1 MKTGI
6 YGGTFNPIHNGHL
19 HIVEE
24 FRRGLG
30 LDRVL
35 LIPTRVPPH
44 KAAPDL
50 ASAGERFA
58 MCRLA
63 AQGKPWLELSDIE
76 MRREG
81 KSYTAET
88 LEELSALYPQ
98 DQFYLLMGE
107 DMFLTLGRWYRP
119 ETIFSLASVCTTPR
133 SPDGL
138 DALRQKALEY
148 TGQFQA
154 RCFLEHIPYL
164 PISSTQVR
172 QAVARGEDV
181 SGLVPQA
188 VAAYTYVLYNNQK
201 GVSPWV
207 AYNSSVSSSVSRAV
221 ESVLGEV
228 ITYNG
233 QPINATYC
241 ASNAGQSNDSASVWG
256 GYLPYLVSVDSPGDT
271 TLRAYGATKRF
282 SEEEVAEL
290 IEDYCNVDPYD
301 YDPEDWF
308 SNPSYING
316 KYVNNIRVCGQKV
329 TGRNVREGIMQ
340 SKIASSAFEVE
351 YDGSGYGHG
360 VGMSQ
365 QGADWYAMKGWDYV
379 DILTHYYTGVR
390 IQ

>member
-172 QAVARGEDV
+172 QAVARGEDI

-188 VAAYTYVLYNNQK
+188 VATYMKERRLYR
-201 GVSPWV
+201 P
-207 AYNSSVSSSVSRAV
+207 A
-221 ESVLGEV
+221 
-228 ITYNG
+228 
-233 QPINATYC
+233 
-241 ASNAGQSNDSASVWG
+241 
-256 GYLPYLVSVDSPGDT
+256 
-271 TLRAYGATKRF
+271 
-282 SEEEVAEL
+282 
-290 IEDYCNVDPYD
+290 
-301 YDPEDWF
+301 
-308 SNPSYING
+308 
-316 KYVNNIRVCGQKV
+316 
-329 TGRNVREGIMQ
+329 
-340 SKIASSAFEVE
+340 
-351 YDGSGYGHG
+351 
-360 VGMSQ
+360 
-365 QGADWYAMKGWDYV
+365 
-379 DILTHYYTGVR
+379 
-390 IQ
+390 

>member
-1 MKTGI
+1 
-6 YGGTFNPIHNGHL
+6 
-19 HIVEE
+19 
-24 FRRGLG
+24 
-30 LDRVL
+30 
-35 LIPTRVPPH
+35 
-44 KAAPDL
+44 
-50 ASAGERFA
+50 

-172 QAVARGEDV
+172 QAVARGEDI

-188 VAAYTYVLYNNQK
+188 VAAYMKERGLYR
-201 GVSPWV
+201 P
-207 AYNSSVSSSVSRAV
+207 A
-221 ESVLGEV
+221 
-228 ITYNG
+228 
-233 QPINATYC
+233 
-241 ASNAGQSNDSASVWG
+241 
-256 GYLPYLVSVDSPGDT
+256 
-271 TLRAYGATKRF
+271 
-282 SEEEVAEL
+282 
-290 IEDYCNVDPYD
+290 
-301 YDPEDWF
+301 
-308 SNPSYING
+308 
-316 KYVNNIRVCGQKV
+316 
-329 TGRNVREGIMQ
+329 
-340 SKIASSAFEVE
+340 
-351 YDGSGYGHG
+351 
-360 VGMSQ
+360 
-365 QGADWYAMKGWDYV
+365 
-379 DILTHYYTGVR
+379 
-390 IQ
+390 

>member
-63 AQGKPWLELSDIE
+63 AQGQPWLELSDIE

-188 VAAYTYVLYNNQK
+188 VAAYMKERGLYR
-201 GVSPWV
+201 P
-207 AYNSSVSSSVSRAV
+207 A
-221 ESVLGEV
+221 
-228 ITYNG
+228 
-233 QPINATYC
+233 
-241 ASNAGQSNDSASVWG
+241 
-256 GYLPYLVSVDSPGDT
+256 
-271 TLRAYGATKRF
+271 
-282 SEEEVAEL
+282 
-290 IEDYCNVDPYD
+290 
-301 YDPEDWF
+301 
-308 SNPSYING
+308 
-316 KYVNNIRVCGQKV
+316 
-329 TGRNVREGIMQ
+329 
-340 SKIASSAFEVE
+340 
-351 YDGSGYGHG
+351 
-360 VGMSQ
+360 
-365 QGADWYAMKGWDYV
+365 
-379 DILTHYYTGVR
+379 
-390 IQ
+390 

>member
-88 LEELSALYPQ
+88 LEELSVLYPQ
-98 DQFYLLMGE
+98 DRFYLLMGE
-107 DMFLTLGRWYRP
+107 DMFLTLDRWYRP

-148 TGQFQA
+148 TGQLQA

-188 VAAYTYVLYNNQK
+188 VAAYMKERGLYR
-201 GVSPWV
+201 P
-207 AYNSSVSSSVSRAV
+207 A
-221 ESVLGEV
+221 
-228 ITYNG
+228 
-233 QPINATYC
+233 
-241 ASNAGQSNDSASVWG
+241 
-256 GYLPYLVSVDSPGDT
+256 
-271 TLRAYGATKRF
+271 
-282 SEEEVAEL
+282 
-290 IEDYCNVDPYD
+290 
-301 YDPEDWF
+301 
-308 SNPSYING
+308 
-316 KYVNNIRVCGQKV
+316 
-329 TGRNVREGIMQ
+329 
-340 SKIASSAFEVE
+340 
-351 YDGSGYGHG
+351 
-360 VGMSQ
+360 
-365 QGADWYAMKGWDYV
+365 
-379 DILTHYYTGVR
+379 
-390 IQ
+390 

>member
-88 LEELSALYPQ
+88 LEELSVLYPQ

-164 PISSTQVR
+164 AISSTQVR

-188 VAAYTYVLYNNQK
+188 VAAYMKERGLYR
-201 GVSPWV
+201 P
-207 AYNSSVSSSVSRAV
+207 A
-221 ESVLGEV
+221 
-228 ITYNG
+228 
-233 QPINATYC
+233 
-241 ASNAGQSNDSASVWG
+241 
-256 GYLPYLVSVDSPGDT
+256 
-271 TLRAYGATKRF
+271 
-282 SEEEVAEL
+282 
-290 IEDYCNVDPYD
+290 
-301 YDPEDWF
+301 
-308 SNPSYING
+308 
-316 KYVNNIRVCGQKV
+316 
-329 TGRNVREGIMQ
+329 
-340 SKIASSAFEVE
+340 
-351 YDGSGYGHG
+351 
-360 VGMSQ
+360 
-365 QGADWYAMKGWDYV
+365 
-379 DILTHYYTGVR
+379 
-390 IQ
+390 

>member
-35 LIPTRVPPH
+35 LIPAHVPPH
-44 KAAPDL
+44 KTAPDL

-188 VAAYTYVLYNNQK
+188 VAAYMKERGLYR
-201 GVSPWV
+201 P
-207 AYNSSVSSSVSRAV
+207 A
-221 ESVLGEV
+221 
-228 ITYNG
+228 
-233 QPINATYC
+233 
-241 ASNAGQSNDSASVWG
+241 
-256 GYLPYLVSVDSPGDT
+256 
-271 TLRAYGATKRF
+271 
-282 SEEEVAEL
+282 
-290 IEDYCNVDPYD
+290 
-301 YDPEDWF
+301 
-308 SNPSYING
+308 
-316 KYVNNIRVCGQKV
+316 
-329 TGRNVREGIMQ
+329 
-340 SKIASSAFEVE
+340 
-351 YDGSGYGHG
+351 
-360 VGMSQ
+360 
-365 QGADWYAMKGWDYV
+365 
-379 DILTHYYTGVR
+379 
-390 IQ
+390 

>member
-98 DQFYLLMGE
+98 DRFYLLMGE

-172 QAVARGEDV
+172 QVAAAGE
-181 SGLVPQA
+181 SLAHLVPSP
-188 VAAYTYVLYNNQK
+188 VAWYIREKGLY
-201 GVSPWV
+201 P
-207 AYNSSVSSSVSRAV
+207 
-221 ESVLGEV
+221 
-228 ITYNG
+228 
-233 QPINATYC
+233 
-241 ASNAGQSNDSASVWG
+241 
-256 GYLPYLVSVDSPGDT
+256 
-271 TLRAYGATKRF
+271 
-282 SEEEVAEL
+282 
-290 IEDYCNVDPYD
+290 
-301 YDPEDWF
+301 PE
-308 SNPSYING
+308 P
-316 KYVNNIRVCGQKV
+316 R
-329 TGRNVREGIMQ
+329 
-340 SKIASSAFEVE
+340 
-351 YDGSGYGHG
+351 
-360 VGMSQ
+360 
-365 QGADWYAMKGWDYV
+365 
-379 DILTHYYTGVR
+379 
-390 IQ
+390 

>member
-107 DMFLTLGRWYRP
+107 DMFLTLDRWYRP

-148 TGQFQA
+148 TEQFQA

-172 QAVARGEDV
+172 QAVARGEDI

-188 VAAYTYVLYNNQK
+188 VAAYMKERGLYR
-201 GVSPWV
+201 P
-207 AYNSSVSSSVSRAV
+207 A
-221 ESVLGEV
+221 
-228 ITYNG
+228 
-233 QPINATYC
+233 
-241 ASNAGQSNDSASVWG
+241 
-256 GYLPYLVSVDSPGDT
+256 
-271 TLRAYGATKRF
+271 
-282 SEEEVAEL
+282 
-290 IEDYCNVDPYD
+290 
-301 YDPEDWF
+301 
-308 SNPSYING
+308 
-316 KYVNNIRVCGQKV
+316 
-329 TGRNVREGIMQ
+329 
-340 SKIASSAFEVE
+340 
-351 YDGSGYGHG
+351 
-360 VGMSQ
+360 
-365 QGADWYAMKGWDYV
+365 
-379 DILTHYYTGVR
+379 
-390 IQ
+390 

>member
-88 LEELSALYPQ
+88 LEELSVLYPQ

-119 ETIFSLASVCTTPR
+119 ETIFSLASVCTTPLAPR
-133 SPDGL
+133 
-138 DALRQKALEY
+138 R
-148 TGQFQA
+148 A
-154 RCFLEHIPYL
+154 RP
-164 PISSTQVR
+164 
-172 QAVARGEDV
+172 
-181 SGLVPQA
+181 
-188 VAAYTYVLYNNQK
+188 
-201 GVSPWV
+201 
-207 AYNSSVSSSVSRAV
+207 
-221 ESVLGEV
+221 
-228 ITYNG
+228 
-233 QPINATYC
+233 
-241 ASNAGQSNDSASVWG
+241 
-256 GYLPYLVSVDSPGDT
+256 
-271 TLRAYGATKRF
+271 
-282 SEEEVAEL
+282 
-290 IEDYCNVDPYD
+290 
-301 YDPEDWF
+301 
-308 SNPSYING
+308 
-316 KYVNNIRVCGQKV
+316 
-329 TGRNVREGIMQ
+329 
-340 SKIASSAFEVE
+340 
-351 YDGSGYGHG
+351 
-360 VGMSQ
+360 
-365 QGADWYAMKGWDYV
+365 
-379 DILTHYYTGVR
+379 
-390 IQ
+390 

>member
-172 QAVARGEDV
+172 QAVARGAHI

-188 VAAYTYVLYNNQK
+188 VAAYMKERGLYR
-201 GVSPWV
+201 P
-207 AYNSSVSSSVSRAV
+207 A
-221 ESVLGEV
+221 
-228 ITYNG
+228 
-233 QPINATYC
+233 
-241 ASNAGQSNDSASVWG
+241 
-256 GYLPYLVSVDSPGDT
+256 
-271 TLRAYGATKRF
+271 
-282 SEEEVAEL
+282 
-290 IEDYCNVDPYD
+290 
-301 YDPEDWF
+301 
-308 SNPSYING
+308 
-316 KYVNNIRVCGQKV
+316 
-329 TGRNVREGIMQ
+329 
-340 SKIASSAFEVE
+340 
-351 YDGSGYGHG
+351 
-360 VGMSQ
+360 
-365 QGADWYAMKGWDYV
+365 
-379 DILTHYYTGVR
+379 
-390 IQ
+390 

>member
-88 LEELSALYPQ
+88 LEELSVLYPQ
-98 DQFYLLMGE
+98 DRFYLLMGE
-107 DMFLTLGRWYRP
+107 DMFLTLDRWYRP

-172 QAVARGEDV
+172 QAVARGEDI

-188 VAAYTYVLYNNQK
+188 VAAYMKERGLYR
-201 GVSPWV
+201 P
-207 AYNSSVSSSVSRAV
+207 A
-221 ESVLGEV
+221 
-228 ITYNG
+228 
-233 QPINATYC
+233 
-241 ASNAGQSNDSASVWG
+241 
-256 GYLPYLVSVDSPGDT
+256 
-271 TLRAYGATKRF
+271 
-282 SEEEVAEL
+282 
-290 IEDYCNVDPYD
+290 
-301 YDPEDWF
+301 
-308 SNPSYING
+308 
-316 KYVNNIRVCGQKV
+316 
-329 TGRNVREGIMQ
+329 
-340 SKIASSAFEVE
+340 
-351 YDGSGYGHG
+351 
-360 VGMSQ
+360 
-365 QGADWYAMKGWDYV
+365 
-379 DILTHYYTGVR
+379 
-390 IQ
+390 

>member
-88 LEELSALYPQ
+88 LEELSTLYPQ

-138 DALRQKALEY
+138 DALHQKALEY

-188 VAAYTYVLYNNQK
+188 VAAYMKERGLYR
-201 GVSPWV
+201 P
-207 AYNSSVSSSVSRAV
+207 A
-221 ESVLGEV
+221 
-228 ITYNG
+228 
-233 QPINATYC
+233 
-241 ASNAGQSNDSASVWG
+241 
-256 GYLPYLVSVDSPGDT
+256 
-271 TLRAYGATKRF
+271 
-282 SEEEVAEL
+282 
-290 IEDYCNVDPYD
+290 
-301 YDPEDWF
+301 
-308 SNPSYING
+308 
-316 KYVNNIRVCGQKV
+316 
-329 TGRNVREGIMQ
+329 
-340 SKIASSAFEVE
+340 
-351 YDGSGYGHG
+351 
-360 VGMSQ
+360 
-365 QGADWYAMKGWDYV
+365 
-379 DILTHYYTGVR
+379 
-390 IQ
+390 

>member
-164 PISSTQVR
+164 AISSTQVR

-188 VAAYTYVLYNNQK
+188 VAAYMKERGLYR
-201 GVSPWV
+201 P
-207 AYNSSVSSSVSRAV
+207 A
-221 ESVLGEV
+221 
-228 ITYNG
+228 
-233 QPINATYC
+233 
-241 ASNAGQSNDSASVWG
+241 
-256 GYLPYLVSVDSPGDT
+256 
-271 TLRAYGATKRF
+271 
-282 SEEEVAEL
+282 
-290 IEDYCNVDPYD
+290 
-301 YDPEDWF
+301 
-308 SNPSYING
+308 
-316 KYVNNIRVCGQKV
+316 
-329 TGRNVREGIMQ
+329 
-340 SKIASSAFEVE
+340 
-351 YDGSGYGHG
+351 
-360 VGMSQ
+360 
-365 QGADWYAMKGWDYV
+365 
-379 DILTHYYTGVR
+379 
-390 IQ
+390 

>member
-88 LEELSALYPQ
+88 LEELSVLYPQ

-172 QAVARGEDV
+172 QAVARGEDI

-188 VAAYTYVLYNNQK
+188 VATYMKERRLYR
-201 GVSPWV
+201 P
-207 AYNSSVSSSVSRAV
+207 A
-221 ESVLGEV
+221 
-228 ITYNG
+228 
-233 QPINATYC
+233 
-241 ASNAGQSNDSASVWG
+241 
-256 GYLPYLVSVDSPGDT
+256 
-271 TLRAYGATKRF
+271 
-282 SEEEVAEL
+282 
-290 IEDYCNVDPYD
+290 
-301 YDPEDWF
+301 
-308 SNPSYING
+308 
-316 KYVNNIRVCGQKV
+316 
-329 TGRNVREGIMQ
+329 
-340 SKIASSAFEVE
+340 
-351 YDGSGYGHG
+351 
-360 VGMSQ
+360 
-365 QGADWYAMKGWDYV
+365 
-379 DILTHYYTGVR
+379 
-390 IQ
+390 

>member
-50 ASAGERFA
+50 ASPQDRFA
-58 MCRLA
+58 MCQLA
-63 AQGKPWLELSDIE
+63 IQGQPWLELSDME

-119 ETIFSLASVCTTPR
+119 ETIFSLASVCTAPR
-133 SPDGL
+133 SVHGM
-138 DALRQKALEY
+138 DALREKALEY
-148 TGQFQA
+148 TGTFHA
-154 RCFLEHIPYL
+154 RCFLDHIPYL

-181 SGLVPQA
+181 ASLVPEA
-188 VAAYTYVLYNNQK
+188 VARYIRERGLYQ
-201 GVSPWV
+201 
-207 AYNSSVSSSVSRAV
+207 
-221 ESVLGEV
+221 
-228 ITYNG
+228 T
-233 QPINATYC
+233 
-241 ASNAGQSNDSASVWG
+241 
-256 GYLPYLVSVDSPGDT
+256 
-271 TLRAYGATKRF
+271 
-282 SEEEVAEL
+282 
-290 IEDYCNVDPYD
+290 
-301 YDPEDWF
+301 
-308 SNPSYING
+308 
-316 KYVNNIRVCGQKV
+316 
-329 TGRNVREGIMQ
+329 
-340 SKIASSAFEVE
+340 
-351 YDGSGYGHG
+351 
-360 VGMSQ
+360 
-365 QGADWYAMKGWDYV
+365 
-379 DILTHYYTGVR
+379 
-390 IQ
+390 

>member
-1 MKTGI
+1 MTRTGI
-6 YGGTFNPIHNGHL
+6 FGGTFNPIHNGHL

-107 DMFLTLGRWYRP
+107 DMFLTLGSWYRP

-172 QAVARGEDV
+172 QAVARGEDI

-188 VAAYTYVLYNNQK
+188 VATYMKERGLYR
-201 GVSPWV
+201 P
-207 AYNSSVSSSVSRAV
+207 A
-221 ESVLGEV
+221 
-228 ITYNG
+228 
-233 QPINATYC
+233 
-241 ASNAGQSNDSASVWG
+241 
-256 GYLPYLVSVDSPGDT
+256 
-271 TLRAYGATKRF
+271 
-282 SEEEVAEL
+282 
-290 IEDYCNVDPYD
+290 
-301 YDPEDWF
+301 
-308 SNPSYING
+308 
-316 KYVNNIRVCGQKV
+316 
-329 TGRNVREGIMQ
+329 
-340 SKIASSAFEVE
+340 
-351 YDGSGYGHG
+351 
-360 VGMSQ
+360 
-365 QGADWYAMKGWDYV
+365 
-379 DILTHYYTGVR
+379 
-390 IQ
+390 

>member
-88 LEELSALYPQ
+88 LEELSALYPR

-107 DMFLTLGRWYRP
+107 DMFLTLDRWYRP

-154 RCFLEHIPYL
+154 RCFLDHIPYR
-164 PISSTQVR
+164 PIGSTQVR

-188 VAAYTYVLYNNQK
+188 VAAYMKERGLYR
-201 GVSPWV
+201 P
-207 AYNSSVSSSVSRAV
+207 A
-221 ESVLGEV
+221 
-228 ITYNG
+228 
-233 QPINATYC
+233 
-241 ASNAGQSNDSASVWG
+241 
-256 GYLPYLVSVDSPGDT
+256 
-271 TLRAYGATKRF
+271 
-282 SEEEVAEL
+282 
-290 IEDYCNVDPYD
+290 
-301 YDPEDWF
+301 
-308 SNPSYING
+308 
-316 KYVNNIRVCGQKV
+316 
-329 TGRNVREGIMQ
+329 
-340 SKIASSAFEVE
+340 
-351 YDGSGYGHG
+351 
-360 VGMSQ
+360 
-365 QGADWYAMKGWDYV
+365 
-379 DILTHYYTGVR
+379 
-390 IQ
+390 